1 MVKIVL
7 VMTIPWKLLW
17 VVKLSRKEK
26 LAIGSIV
33 GLGIIIVV
41 FAVIRIIVT
50 NTTGTHPEVIW
61 LALWSSIE
69 TSVAVVIV
77 CLTSFKVFLKKGG
90 DSSTAY
96 GSKQYAMG
104 GNRSTKDGGLKGAIP
119 LNDQPSS
126 GRFGTYK
133 GPESSV
139 ERKGSTSNDSDEIL
153 VR

>member
-1 MVKIVL
+1 MIPL
-7 VMTIPWKLLW
+7 VMIIPWKLLW
-17 VVKLSRKEK
+17 VVKLSKKEK

-33 GLGIIIVV
+33 GLGIVIVV

-61 LALWSSIE
+61 LALWSAIE
-69 TSVAVVIV
+69 TSVAVIIV

-90 DSSTAY
+90 NSSAGY
-96 GSKQYAMG
+96 GSQQYPRGAT
-104 GNRSTKDGGLKGAIP
+104 RSGKDGGLKGAIP
-119 LNDQPSS
+119 LNDQPTS

-133 GPESSV
+133 GGPMSTV
-139 ERKGSTSNDSDEIL
+139 ERKSSSNDSEEIL

>member
-1 MVKIVL
+1 MI
-7 VMTIPWKLLW
+7 IPWKLLW

-61 LALWSSIE
+61 LALWSAIE

-90 DSSTAY
+90 ESSTGY
-96 GSKQYAMG
+96 GSAQYARG
-104 GNRSTKDGGLKGAIP
+104 AGNRSTKDGGLKGAIP
-119 LNDQPSS
+119 LDDQPSS

-133 GPESSV
+133 GGPMGSV
-139 ERKGSTSNDSDEIL
+139 ERKGSSSNDSEEIL

>member
-1 MVKIVL
+1 MI
-7 VMTIPWKLLW
+7 IPWKLLW
-17 VVKLSRKEK
+17 VVKLSKKEK
-26 LAIGSIV
+26 MAIGSIV
-33 GLGIIIVV
+33 GLGIVIVV

-61 LALWSSIE
+61 LALWSAIE

-90 DSSTAY
+90 ESSAGY
-96 GSKQYAMG
+96 GSQQYARG
-104 GNRSTKDGGLKGAIP
+104 AGNIRSTKDGGLRGAIP

-126 GRFGTYK
+126 GRFGSYNK
-133 GPESSV
+133 GPMGSAEAK
-139 ERKGSTSNDSDEIL
+139 RSTSNDSEEIL